1 MSHAATHSGF
11 RLGEE
16 DIRHY
21 RERGYLIPDYRLPE
35 AHSSALRSACDRLIA
50 ADPGTR
56 PEHLMNPHLVPWRDG
71 RNPFM
76 QVAGCA
82 AILDMVEQLIGANL
96 ILWITRILCKAA
108 GDGQEVPWHQD
119 GQYWPIRP
127 LGTCSVWIALDAVD
141 RHNGCMRFIPGS
153 HTRDT
158 LYRHRTSTRENL
170 VLDQE
175 VMPDE
180 FDEGLAVEIEL
191 QPGQM
196 SFHDVRMIHGSLANT
211 SPRRRAGLILRY
223 FPAASH
229 FDRGI
234 PNASNAQGF
243 AVSDQPLI
251 LMRGEDTSGRND
263 FNRGHATWAE
273 RLGKIAI

>member
-1 MSHAATHSGF
+1 MSHATTQSDL

-16 DIRHY
+16 DVRHY
-21 RERGYLIPDYRLPE
+21 REQGYLIPHYRLPE
-35 AHSSALRSACDRLIA
+35 AQCTALRTACDRLIA
-50 ADPGTR
+50 ADPETR
-56 PEHLMNPHLVPWRDG
+56 PEHLMNPHLVPWPEG
-71 RNPFM
+71 SNPFM
-76 QVAGCA
+76 QVAAHA
-82 AILDMVEQLIGANL
+82 AILDMVEQLVGPHL

-127 LGTCSVWIALDAVD
+127 LATCSVWIALDAVD

-158 LYRHRTSTRENL
+158 LYRHRTSTRKNL

-180 FDEGLAVEIEL
+180 FDEGLAVDIEL
-191 QPGQM
+191 EPGQM

-211 SPRRRAGLILRY
+211 SDRRRAGLILRF
-223 FPAASH
+223 FPATSH
-229 FDRGI
+229 FDRATA
-234 PNASNAQGF
+234 NAPNAQGF
-243 AVSDQPLI
+243 AVTDQPLI
-251 LMRGEDTSGRND
+251 LMRGTDISGRND
-263 FNRGHATWAE
+263 FDHGHALWAQ
-273 RLGKIAI
+273 RLGTLKI